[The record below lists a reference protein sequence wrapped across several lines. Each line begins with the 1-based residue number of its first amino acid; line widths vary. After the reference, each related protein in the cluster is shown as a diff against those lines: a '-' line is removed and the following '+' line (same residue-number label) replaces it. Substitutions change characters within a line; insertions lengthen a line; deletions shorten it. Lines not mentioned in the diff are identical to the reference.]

1 MSCNPMTQS
10 SKNQLFHWHQDMER
24 KHEDQ
29 TRKMKELQS
38 HVEAH
43 NEIMTSRGLRSEKA
57 ANLENV
63 LSTKFSLKHSLSIF
77 VIAHLKSSNDAV
89 NDLSGSV

>member
-1 MSCNPMTQS
+1 MQPNDPVVKKSIIPLASGHGEKARGSNK
-10 SKNQLFHWHQDMER
+10 KN
-24 KHEDQ
+24 
-29 TRKMKELQS
+29 
-38 HVEAH
+38 VEAH

-77 VIAHLKSSNDAV
+77 VIAHLKSPNDAV